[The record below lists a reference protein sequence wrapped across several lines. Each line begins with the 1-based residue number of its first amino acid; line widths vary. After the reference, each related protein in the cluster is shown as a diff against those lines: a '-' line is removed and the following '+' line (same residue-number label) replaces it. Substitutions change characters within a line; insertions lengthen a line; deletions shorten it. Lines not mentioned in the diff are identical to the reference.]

1 MDRHEHPPP
10 DGLTLEEL
18 ELEAQSTEALPERAA
33 MSTLNVTA
41 LDATSGAVEAV
52 GDGMSD
58 ASVPADGVDAPAP
71 ADSVDAPA
79 SADSVSGAPAATE
92 DATATAAAEPA
103 VGGDQAPADHAA
115 VGEHGP
121 PADPTATA
129 AQHSA
134 AVTQHS
140 AAGQAHGVT
149 ATEPAAGPPEATS
162 GADTASSGEAA
173 AATTPDNAATQSS
186 DSVVQTPIADSDPA
200 PLTPPADAVPA
211 TAQFTAGTPIDAAG
225 SSGGMTD
232 STAAPIGDVAT
243 SAAT

>member
-18 ELEAQSTEALPERAA
+18 ELEAQSTEGLPERAA

-52 GDGMSD
+52 GDGMSH
-58 ASVPADGVDAPAP
+58 ASVPADG
-71 ADSVDAPA
+71 VDAPA

-140 AAGQAHGVT
+140 AAGQAHG
-149 ATEPAAGPPEATS
+149 
-162 GADTASSGEAA
+162 
-173 AATTPDNAATQSS
+173 
-186 DSVVQTPIADSDPA
+186 
-200 PLTPPADAVPA
+200 
-211 TAQFTAGTPIDAAG
+211 
-225 SSGGMTD
+225 
-232 STAAPIGDVAT
+232 
-243 SAAT
+243 